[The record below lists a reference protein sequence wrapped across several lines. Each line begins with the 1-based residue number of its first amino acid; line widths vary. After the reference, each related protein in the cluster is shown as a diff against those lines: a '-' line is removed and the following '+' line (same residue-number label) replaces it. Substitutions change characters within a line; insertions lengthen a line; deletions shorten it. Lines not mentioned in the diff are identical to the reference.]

1 MSWAVQERHQRRRD
15 EPALNPAVVLV
26 LALFDE
32 VRISELDLEEETM
45 FTGTGTALVTPFRR
59 DGALD
64 EPTLRA
70 LIKRQIDA
78 GINFLVP
85 CGTTGESPTLT
96 HQEHLR
102 VVEIA
107 VELAKGKVP
116 VLAGAGGYNTAEVI
130 ALARE
135 LAELGANGILS
146 VTPYYNKP
154 TQEGLYQHFRAI
166 AEAVSL
172 PIILYSVQGRTGV
185 NIEPPTIQRL
195 SQIKNIIGIKEA
207 SGSISQMSTILNA
220 VPEDFLVLSG
230 DDAITLP
237 LIALGGRGVIS
248 VASNEIPAEM
258 SALTRHALAGDF
270 AGARQI
276 HRRFLPLMEI
286 NFVESNPIPVK
297 TALAE
302 MRLLEPV
309 WRLPLVAPKPENRA
323 RIRAVL
329 ETLNLIGRIHVA
341 ATN

>member
-1 MSWAVQERHQRRRD
+1 VE
-15 EPALNPAVVLV
+15 VLFEK
-26 LALFDE
+26 LGEFD
-32 VRISELDLEEETM
+32 LDLEEETM

-59 DGALD
+59 DGSLD

-70 LIKRQIDA
+70 LIKRQIAA

-130 ALARE
+130 TLARE
-135 LAELGANGILS
+135 LADLGANGILS

-154 TQEGLYQHFRAI
+154 TQEGLYQHFKAI

-185 NIEPPTIQRL
+185 NVEPATVARL
-195 SQIKNIIGIKEA
+195 SKIENIIGIKEA
-207 SGSISQMSTILNA
+207 SGNISQMSTILNT

-230 DDAITLP
+230 DDAVTLP

-248 VASNEIPAEM
+248 VASNEIPAQM
-258 SALTRHALAGDF
+258 TSLTQHALAGDF
-270 AGARQI
+270 AGAREI
-276 HRRFLPLMEI
+276 HRHFLPLMEI

-323 RIRAVL
+323 RIRTVL
-329 ETLNLIGRIHVA
+329 ESLNLIGRIHVA